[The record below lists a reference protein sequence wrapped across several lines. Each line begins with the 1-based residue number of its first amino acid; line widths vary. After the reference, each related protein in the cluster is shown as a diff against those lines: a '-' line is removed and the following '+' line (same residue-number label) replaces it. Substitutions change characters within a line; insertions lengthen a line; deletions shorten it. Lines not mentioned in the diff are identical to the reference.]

1 MSLVVAGNL
10 VEMYSSTVLVRFG
23 CIQKNGFYLSGVDR
37 CSSSKVTDSLFI
49 YATQKCVQ
57 AILGD
62 NFKGLC
68 GASPRQFFLTYV
80 GSHVDFSV
88 QICSSTG
95 LLNRINNE
103 CFLVVSKEYIVY
115 RLRVFFFFAC
125 HSYRVVIF
133 ARTADMRFNSKQT
146 MLCNLILVLISSLN
160 HCFTLLFDLKLI

>member
-10 VEMYSSTVLVRFG
+10 EEMYSSTVFVRFG

-115 RLRVFFFFAC
+115 RLRVFAC
-125 HSYRVVIF
+125 YSYRVVIF
-133 ARTADMRFNSKQT
+133 AQTADMRFNSKQS
-146 MLCNLILVLISSLN
+146 MLYNLILVLISSLN

>member
-10 VEMYSSTVLVRFG
+10 EEMYSSTVFVRFG

-115 RLRVFFFFAC
+115 RLRVFFFLLA
-125 HSYRVVIF
+125 
-133 ARTADMRFNSKQT
+133 
-146 MLCNLILVLISSLN
+146 
-160 HCFTLLFDLKLI
+160 TLTEQLFLPGLQI

>member
-10 VEMYSSTVLVRFG
+10 EEMYSSTVFVRFG

-57 AILGD
+57 AFLGD

-115 RLRVFFFFAC
+115 RLRVFAC
-125 HSYRVVIF
+125 YSYRVVIF
-133 ARTADMRFNSKQT
+133 AQTADMRFNSKQS
-146 MLCNLILVLISSLN
+146 MLYNLILVLISSLN

>member
-115 RLRVFFFFAC
+115 RLRVFAC
-125 HSYRVVIF
+125 YSYRVVIF
-133 ARTADMRFNSKQT
+133 AQTADMRFNSKQS
-146 MLCNLILVLISSLN
+146 MLYNLILVLISSLN

>member
-10 VEMYSSTVLVRFG
+10 EEMYSSTVFVRFG

-57 AILGD
+57 AFLGD

-68 GASPRQFFLTYV
+68 GASPRQFCLTHV

-115 RLRVFFFFAC
+115 RLRVFFFLLA
-125 HSYRVVIF
+125 
-133 ARTADMRFNSKQT
+133 
-146 MLCNLILVLISSLN
+146 
-160 HCFTLLFDLKLI
+160 TLTEQLFLPGLQI

>member
-10 VEMYSSTVLVRFG
+10 EEMYSSTVFVRFG

-57 AILGD
+57 AFLGD

-68 GASPRQFFLTYV
+68 GASPRQFCLTHV

-115 RLRVFFFFAC
+115 RLRVFAC
-125 HSYRVVIF
+125 YSYRVVIF
-133 ARTADMRFNSKQT
+133 AQTADMRFNSKQS
-146 MLCNLILVLISSLN
+146 MLYNLILVLISSLN